1 METEFRSRLNEGIR
15 PLVNFQLNGMNT
27 TTEIHRIKNVP
38 VIQHPDIVSGAPVFE
53 HTRVPVA
60 TFFDYLQDGYTLDE
74 FLESFPSVTR
84 EAALQ
89 VLHFGQH
96 RLEQELAS

>member
-1 METEFRSRLNEGIR
+1 VTGLKKPLNEGKR
-15 PLVNFQLNGMNT
+15 PVVNFVNDMST
-27 TTEIHRIKNVP
+27 AAEIHRIKDVP

-60 TFFDYLQDGYTLDE
+60 NLFDYLQDGYTLDE

-89 VLHFGQH
+89 VLHYGQH